1 MLSWLA
7 KAVLR
12 RNLARLNDGDYGPLL
27 RLDAPDV
34 RFRFPGDSSWA
45 TELEGREELARWLQR
60 FVDTG
65 LHICADEVVVQ
76 GPPWNMRLC
85 IRGTDHL
92 DSEGRRVYEN
102 RYVIWG
108 HLVWGRLRE
117 YEVYE
122 DTQASKALDAHLAG
136 QAPGMSDPEAPG
148 ALRAR
153 GPQPAGP

>member
-1 MLSWLA
+1 MFSWLA
-7 KAVLR
+7 GAVLR
-12 RNLARLNDGDYGPLL
+12 RNMASLNRGDYAPLL

-45 TELEGREELARWLQR
+45 TELAGREDLGRWLQR

-65 LHICADEVVVQ
+65 LEIHADEVVVQ

-92 DSEGRRVYEN
+92 DTEDGRVYEN

-108 HLVWGRLRE
+108 RIAWGRLRD

-122 DTQASKALDAHLAG
+122 DTQASKALDGYL
-136 QAPGMSDPEAPG
+136 QAREA
-148 ALRAR
+148 AR
-153 GPQPAGP
+153 PDVP